1 MITADFHLST
11 PRTRISPHHYH
22 RIGDAKLQA
31 LHTRANKHYRKTAFV
46 TVLQQKFEGTAF
58 ASSTKQQ
65 DIPCIIIG
73 GDREPS
79 RATIDVH
86 SLPVL
91 FVVFVST
98 FDREHLFLLW
108 FSCFFFASTDLYGD
122 FFFFYS
128 YTHLLLE
135 IRHWRETVQRK
146 EKLDVRFLGFASF
159 AQSLWCVCVFRQSS
173 PHGACR
179 VWVEYTR
186 QL

>member
-31 LHTRANKHYRKTAFV
+31 LHTRANKHYRKTAFG

-58 ASSTKQQ
+58 ASSPKQQ
-65 DIPCIIIG
+65 DIPCIIG

-86 SLPVL
+86 SLPMF

-98 FDREHLFLLW
+98 FDREHLFFFWFPFSFSLLQI
-108 FSCFFFASTDLYGD
+108 STETFFFTGTRIY
-122 FFFFYS
+122 F
-128 YTHLLLE
+128 
-135 IRHWRETVQRK
+135 WRQGIGRK
-146 EKLDVRFLGFASF
+146 HFKGKKS
-159 AQSLWCVCVFRQSS
+159 W
-173 PHGACR
+173 
-179 VWVEYTR
+179 T
-186 QL
+186 

>member
-1 MITADFHLST
+1 MITANFHLST
-11 PRTRISPHHYH
+11 PQTRIPPHHYH

-31 LHTRANKHYRKTAFV
+31 LYTRANKHYRKTAFR

-65 DIPCIIIG
+65 DIPCIG

-98 FDREHLFLLW
+98 FDREHLYFLW
-108 FSCFFFASTDLYGD
+108 FSFSFSLLKISTETFSVTRTRIYL
-122 FFFFYS
+122 
-128 YTHLLLE
+128 
-135 IRHWRETVQRK
+135 WRESIGRK
-146 EKLDVRFLGFASF
+146 QFKGKKS
-159 AQSLWCVCVFRQSS
+159 W
-173 PHGACR
+173 
-179 VWVEYTR
+179 T
-186 QL
+186 